1 MPYILSTFTKRIYR
15 PHETRLCPQVNEY
28 IHTFRTPVNEYI
40 RTFRTPVSG
49 TALGG
54 AAKPFIGQ
62 ANRRS
67 RVCATPEKGAAVPF
81 PGANLAVAVAIKAVT
96 DFHR

>member
-15 PHETRLCPQVNEY
+15 PHETRLCLQ
-28 IHTFRTPVNEYI
+28 VNEYI
-40 RTFRTPVSG
+40 RTFRTPVAG

>member
-1 MPYILSTFTKRIYR
+1 MCADAIYFVHL
-15 PHETRLCPQVNEY
+15 PNACT
-28 IHTFRTPVNEYI
+28 TPLPLISIFFNEYI
-40 RTFRTPVSG
+40 RTFRTPVAG
-49 TALGG
+49 TTLGG

>member
-15 PHETRLCPQVNEY
+15 PHETRLCLQ
-28 IHTFRTPVNEYI
+28 VNEYI